1 MDANQF
7 GWLYL
12 IEHGKAGVEKCFY
25 GGTEVVDKQARSIKC
40 EWGDNEPIRKVYLA
54 NIRAKGV
61 NWGETLEPESDM
73 ISQFTDTFHDAT
85 QEEIIKGTLVLYGG
99 EKQTWF
105 ADAMPVQNIF
115 KLLASASK
123 AEAKFIEIFGCP
135 P

>member
-1 MDANQF
+1 MDAKQF

-12 IEHGKAGVEKCFY
+12 IENGMAGVEKCFY
-25 GGTEVVDKQARSIKC
+25 GGTEVVDKQARGIKC
-40 EWGDNEPIRKVYLA
+40 AWGDNEPIRKVYLA

-61 NWGETLEPESDM
+61 NWIETLEPQSDM

-115 KLLASASK
+115 KLLASASS
-123 AEAKFIEIFGCP
+123 ADTRFIEIFGCQP
-135 P
+135 